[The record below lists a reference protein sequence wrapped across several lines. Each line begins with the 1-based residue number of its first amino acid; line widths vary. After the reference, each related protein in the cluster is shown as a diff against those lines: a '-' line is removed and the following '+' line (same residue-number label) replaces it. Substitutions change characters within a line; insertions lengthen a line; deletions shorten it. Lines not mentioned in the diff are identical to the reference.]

1 MSMKQFRFY
10 ALLLFVLTVTSSC
23 KKVPVLD
30 WITPNLSFKI
40 DGAAK
45 EVKGSKNALAIYV
58 KELNIMH
65 ISGIVS
71 EDEQINLTIGNFHG
85 VGEYTIEGE
94 DLLGLYTSTD
104 LPQSLIGTEGKVKI
118 TEFVNEKTI
127 KGEFQFKG
135 ELFIIHIGTD
145 NTDPDSG
152 PAETKTISD
161 GKFQLNVTIGK
172 PEDIESGDVDIEI
185 D

>member
-1 MSMKQFRFY
+1 MKQFRFY
-10 ALLLFVLTVTSSC
+10 ALLLLVVTVTSSC

-65 ISGIVS
+65 ISGIIS

-85 VGEYTIEGE
+85 VGEYTVEGE
-94 DLLGLYTSTD
+94 DLLGLYTSND

-135 ELFIIHIGTD
+135 ESFIIHIGTD

-152 PAETKTISD
+152 STETKTISE